1 MRSLAHA
8 YAVDKKQVRGVVH
21 AVLLGAGQAHFFL
34 CARIRSL
41 AHAYAVDEKRVRG
54 VVHALLLG
62 AGQALKRALI
72 LH

>member
-1 MRSLAHA
+1 VHA
-8 YAVDKKQVRGVVH
+8 YAVD
-21 AVLLGAGQAHFFL
+21 
-34 CARIRSL
+34 
-41 AHAYAVDEKRVRG
+41 DKRVRG